1 MTFVDEYLSEI
12 DMSRNRYPI
21 KANDKKIKS
30 IERFLTVSGWDAN
43 ENIPIMLYLILRTYK
58 DDACT
63 HIEEV
68 PVEKLDTILDGLK
81 DWILW
86 IEHGN
91 TFSNEEY
98 EIHHKKLAKSMRLLT
113 NMMATLW
120 W

>member
-12 DMSRNRYPI
+12 DMDRNRYPI
-21 KANDKKIKS
+21 KANGKKVKS
-30 IERFLTVSGWDAN
+30 IERFLTVSGWSAD
-43 ENIPIMLYLILRTYK
+43 ESIPIMLYLILRTYK

-63 HIEEV
+63 HIKEV
-68 PVEKLDTILDGLK
+68 PVEKLDNILDGLK

-86 IEHGN
+86 MEHGN

-98 EIHHKKLAKSMRLLT
+98 EIHRKKLAKSMGLLADT
-113 NMMATLW
+113 MLALW